1 MASINDSADDGIDN
15 AVEGK
20 AGEQKINP
28 WNDALRTILF
38 AVVIALSV
46 RSLLFEPF
54 NIPSSSM
61 KSNLLIGDYIF
72 VSKYSYGYSRY
83 SFPFGLPL
91 FSGRVL
97 AGEPKRGDVV
107 VFRNP
112 PTPRVNYIKRVMG
125 LPGDHVQVKEG
136 IVYINGKPLP
146 RRYENDFSDIEDH
159 IVETIPRYEETL
171 PEGKVITILHEN
183 EPDPLNTNSEV
194 IESYEHAN
202 NTPEYIVPAGKYFMM
217 GDNRDNSR
225 DSRFE
230 VGFVPAENL
239 VGRAE
244 IIWFSTDGS
253 AKWLNPISWF
263 TAMRLDRFFKRID

>member
-1 MASINDSADDGIDN
+1 MASIDDSADDEIDN
-15 AVEGK
+15 A
-20 AGEQKINP
+20 AGDGEKQKVYP
-28 WNDALRTILF
+28 WNDSLRTIIL

-83 SFPFGLPL
+83 SFPFGLPF

-107 VFRNP
+107 VFRYPVN
-112 PTPRVNYIKRVMG
+112 PRVDYIKRVIG
-125 LPGDHVQVKEG
+125 LPGDHVQVKDG

-146 RRYENDFSDIEDH
+146 RKYMDDFSDVEDN
-159 IVETIPRYEETL
+159 IVETIPRYAETL
-171 PEGKVITILHEN
+171 PQGKIITILHEN
-183 EPDPLNTNSEV
+183 APDPLNTDPRV
-194 IESYEHAN
+194 VESYEHAN
-202 NTPEYIVPAGKYFMM
+202 NTPEYVVPAGKYFMM

-253 AKWLNPISWF
+253 AKLLNPVSWF